1 MEVLKNNQP
10 FSLLVCTLVTIT
22 AWNIAPSVKAETT
35 IPEITP
41 ISTHELESNGEIKP
55 ELDLETAEKFPLVQ
69 EVQKEANLAQTPQP
83 ATDPSSP
90 VELPSDPSLQ
100 LTPFELPP
108 SEQPTT
114 PPTIETPTTPQTP
127 EQPTTPP
134 TIETPTTPPQTPEQ
148 PTTPPTIETPTPPQT
163 PDTTETPPEEEPRV
177 LISEVVVTGANPEL
191 EDLIYNT
198 IRTRPGRSATRAQL
212 QEDVNAIYAT
222 GYFAKVD
229 VSPED
234 TPLGVRVAFVVQPNP
249 VLQKV
254 TIDTTPDIQ
263 GQQVLPDTVVTE
275 IFQEQYGQIL
285 NLRDVQESV
294 RQINEW
300 YSKNGYDLAQVVGAP
315 QIAEDGTLILVI
327 AEGYIEDIRVRFF
340 TKEEES
346 VDGRT
351 RDFIITREM
360 ELKPG
365 NVFNR
370 NTAQRDLQRVFGLGI
385 FEDVRLSFDQG
396 TEPGQVV
403 VNVDTVE
410 GRTGS
415 IAAGAGFSS
424 NSGLFGS
431 VSYQQQNLGGNNHTL
446 GAELQVGQREL
457 LFDVSFTDP
466 WIATDPYRTSYTV
479 NAFRR
484 RSISLVYD
492 GEDTNIR
499 TENGNDSP
507 RIVRTGGGIT
517 FVRPLAKNVY
527 TKPDWTLSAGL
538 LYQHVEVKNA
548 DGEIS
553 PRAREQDN
561 RIRLAYNDSG
571 IDDIVL
577 LTFGATRD
585 FRDNPTQ
592 PTSGSLLR
600 LGAEQSIGISSIFYN
615 RIRASY
621 SYYIPVRILTF
632 DFMKGPQTLA
642 FNVQGGTVIGGFP
655 PYEAFVIGG
664 SNSVR
669 GYAEGELGSG
679 SSYAQ
684 FTAEY
689 RFPIISIVGGA
700 LFFDAATNLGTGNS
714 VRGNPNGIRD
724 LPGSGFGYGLGVRVQ
739 SPVGSIRVDY
749 GFNDQGDSR
758 IHFAIGER
766 F

>member
-41 ISTHELESNGEIKP
+41 ISTLELELNGEIQSEP
-55 ELDLETAEKFPLVQ
+55 DSEIEKIPLVQ

-90 VELPSDPSLQ
+90 VEIPSDPSLQ
-100 LTPFELPP
+100 LTPFEPTP
-108 SEQPTT
+108 TEQPTS
-114 PPTIETPTTPQTP
+114 EPTTPQTP
-127 EQPTTPP
+127 DTTTPP
-134 TIETPTTPPQTPEQ
+134 TSEPTT
-148 PTTPPTIETPTPPQT
+148 PQT

-222 GYFAKVD
+222 GFFAKVD

-234 TPLGVRVAFVVQPNP
+234 TPLGVRVAFVVQANP
-249 VLQKV
+249 ILERVI
-254 TIDTTPDIQ
+254 IDTKPDIQ

-285 NLRDVQESV
+285 NLRDVQEGV
-294 RQINEW
+294 RRINEW
-300 YSKNGYDLAQVVGAP
+300 YSQNGYDLAQVVGAP
-315 QIAEDGTLILVI
+315 QIAEDGTLTLEI

-340 TKEEES
+340 TKEEEP

-351 RDFIITREM
+351 RDFIVTREI

-365 NVFNR
+365 DVFNR

-385 FEDVRLSFDQG
+385 FEDVRLSFDPG
-396 TEPGQVV
+396 TEPGQVI

-415 IAAGAGFSS
+415 IAAGAGYSS

-431 VSYQQQNLGGNNHTL
+431 LSYQQQNLGGNNQTL
-446 GAELQVGQREL
+446 GAELQIGQREV

-492 GEDTNIR
+492 GEDSSIR

-548 DGEIS
+548 DGEIA
-553 PRAREQDN
+553 PRAREQDDN
-561 RIRLAYNDSG
+561 IKLAYNDSG

-600 LGAEQSIGISSIFYN
+600 LGAEQSIGVSSIFYN

-632 DFMKGPQTLA
+632 DFMQGKPQTLA

-714 VRGNPNGIRD
+714 VRGNPNGIRG

>member
-1 MEVLKNNQP
+1 VEVLKNNQP
-10 FSLLVCTLVTIT
+10 FSLLVCTLVTIA
-22 AWNIAPSVKAETT
+22 AWNITATAFAETT
-35 IPEITP
+35 SPEVSPVSTLDVEETP
-41 ISTHELESNGEIKP
+41 E
-55 ELDLETAEKFPLVQ
+55 LETAENIPLVKDLKL
-69 EVQKEANLAQTPQP
+69 EPYIAQTSPNNNE
-83 ATDPSSP
+83 SSP

-100 LTPFELPP
+100 LTPFEISPTEEPIVPETETP
-108 SEQPTT
+108 SIT
-114 PPTIETPTTPQTP
+114 PPATEEPITPETETPSI
-127 EQPTTPP
+127 TPP
-134 TIETPTTPPQTPEQ
+134 ATEEPIVPETETPSLTPP
-148 PTTPPTIETPTPPQT
+148 PPPG
-163 PDTTETPPEEEPRV
+163 TTETPPEEEAKV
-177 LISEVVVTGANPEL
+177 LISEVVVSGANPEL
-191 EDLIYNT
+191 EDIIYNT
-198 IRTRPGRSATRAQL
+198 IRTEPGRSSTRTQL

-222 GYFAKVD
+222 GFFAKVD

-234 TPLGVRVAFVVQPNP
+234 TPLGVRVVFLVQPNP
-249 VLQKV
+249 VLNEV
-254 TIDTTPDIQ
+254 NIDTVPDIQ
-263 GQQVLPDTVVTE
+263 GQQVLPDEIVTE
-275 IFQEQYGQIL
+275 IFQDQYGKIL
-285 NLRDVQESV
+285 NLRDVKEGV

-315 QIAEDGTLILVI
+315 QIAEDGTLTLVI
-327 AEGYIEDIRVRFF
+327 AEGYIEDIQVRFF
-340 TKEEES
+340 TQEEES

-385 FEDVRLSFDQG
+385 FEDVRLSFTPG
-396 TEPGQVV
+396 TDPGQVI

-415 IAAGAGFSS
+415 IAAGAGYSS

-431 VSYQQQNLGGNNHTL
+431 LSYQQQNLGGNNQTV
-446 GAELQVGQREL
+446 GAELQLGQREL

-466 WIATDPYRTSYTV
+466 WIANDPYRTSYTV

-492 GEDTNIR
+492 GDDSSIR
-499 TENGNDSP
+499 TANGNDSP

-527 TKPDWTLSAGL
+527 TKPDWTLSAGI

-548 DGEIS
+548 DGDLA
-553 PRAREQDN
+553 PRAREEDN
-561 RIRLAYNDSG
+561 NIRLAYNDSG

-585 FRDNPTQ
+585 LRDNPSQ

-600 LGAEQSIGISSIFYN
+600 FGAEQSLGISSIFYN
-615 RIRASY
+615 RVRASY
-621 SYYIPVRILTF
+621 SYYLPVRILNF

-669 GYAEGELGSG
+669 GYAEGEVGSG

-700 LFFDAATNLGTGNS
+700 LFFDAATNLGTGDS
-714 VRGNPNGIRD
+714 VRGNPSGIRD
-724 LPGSGFGYGLGVRVQ
+724 LPGSGFGYGVGVRVQ

-758 IHFAIGER
+758 LHFAIGER

>member
-41 ISTHELESNGEIKP
+41 ISTLELELNGEIQSEP
-55 ELDLETAEKFPLVQ
+55 DSEIEKIPLVQ

-90 VELPSDPSLQ
+90 VEIPSDPSLQ
-100 LTPFELPP
+100 LTPFEPTP
-108 SEQPTT
+108 TEQPTS
-114 PPTIETPTTPQTP
+114 EPTTPQTP
-127 EQPTTPP
+127 DTTTPP
-134 TIETPTTPPQTPEQ
+134 TSEPTTPQTPDT
-148 PTTPPTIETPTPPQT
+148 TTPPTSEPTTPQT

-222 GYFAKVD
+222 GFFAKVD

-234 TPLGVRVAFVVQPNP
+234 TPLGVRVAFVVQANP
-249 VLQKV
+249 ILERVI
-254 TIDTTPDIQ
+254 IDTKPDIQ

-285 NLRDVQESV
+285 NLRDVQEGV
-294 RQINEW
+294 RRINEW
-300 YSKNGYDLAQVVGAP
+300 YSQNGYDLAQVVGAP
-315 QIAEDGTLILVI
+315 QIAEDGTLTLEI

-340 TKEEES
+340 TKEEEP

-351 RDFIITREM
+351 RDFIVTREI

-365 NVFNR
+365 DVFNR

-385 FEDVRLSFDQG
+385 FEDVRLSFDPG
-396 TEPGQVV
+396 TEPGQVI

-415 IAAGAGFSS
+415 IAAGAGYSS

-431 VSYQQQNLGGNNHTL
+431 LSYQQQNLGGNNQTL
-446 GAELQVGQREL
+446 GAELQIGQREV

-492 GEDTNIR
+492 GEDSSIR

-548 DGEIS
+548 DGEIA
-553 PRAREQDN
+553 PRAREQDDN
-561 RIRLAYNDSG
+561 IKLAYNDSG

-600 LGAEQSIGISSIFYN
+600 LGAEQSIGVSSIFYN

-632 DFMKGPQTLA
+632 DFMQGKPQTLA

-714 VRGNPNGIRD
+714 VRGNPNGIRG

>member
-1 MEVLKNNQP
+1 MLKKNQP
-10 FSLLVCTLVTIT
+10 FSLLVCTLFTLAT
-22 AWNIAPSVKAETT
+22 WNIAATVKAETT
-35 IPEITP
+35 NPEITP
-41 ISTHELESNGEIKP
+41 ISTLDVEETPELETKENEF
-55 ELDLETAEKFPLVQ
+55 LPLVQ
-69 EVQKEANLAQTPQP
+69 EIKLEPYLAQTSPTP
-83 ATDPSSP
+83 NESTP
-90 VELPSDPSLQ
+90 VELPSDPTLQ
-100 LTPFELPP
+100 LPP
-108 SEQPTT
+108 LE
-114 PPTIETPTTPQTP
+114 TTPQTP
-127 EQPTTPP
+127 IESPETPP
-134 TIETPTTPPQTPEQ
+134 NQQ
-148 PTTPPTIETPTPPQT
+148 PTPPQVT
-163 PDTTETPPEEEPRV
+163 PTEQAPTAPETPPETPPATGTPSLTNPQTPATTETPTDEEEPRV
-177 LISEVVVTGANPEL
+177 LISEVVVSGANPEL

-198 IRTRPGRSATRAQL
+198 IRTRPGRSATRSQL
-212 QEDVNAIYAT
+212 QEDVNVIYAT
-222 GYFAKVD
+222 GFFAKVD
-229 VSPED
+229 VAPED
-234 TPLGVRVAFVVQPNP
+234 TPLGVRVTFLVQANP
-249 VLQKV
+249 VLNEV
-254 TIDTTPDIQ
+254 TIDTVPDLQ
-263 GQQVLPDTVVTE
+263 GKQVLPDTVVRE
-275 IFQEQYGQIL
+275 IFQDQYGKIL
-285 NLRDVQESV
+285 NLKDVQEGV
-294 RQINEW
+294 RQINQW

-315 QIAEDGTLILVI
+315 QIAEDGTLTLVI
-327 AEGYIEDIRVRFF
+327 AEGYIENIQVRFF
-340 TKEEES
+340 TKEEEP

-365 NVFNR
+365 DVFNR

-396 TEPGQVV
+396 SEPGQVI

-415 IAAGAGFSS
+415 IAAGAGYSS

-431 VSYQQQNLGGNNHTL
+431 LSYQQQNLGGNNQTL
-446 GAELQVGQREL
+446 GTELQIGQREL

-492 GEDTNIR
+492 GDDSSIR
-499 TENGNDSP
+499 TDNGNDSP

-517 FVRPLAKNVY
+517 FVRPLAKNVF

-538 LYQHVEVKNA
+538 LYQHVEVRNA
-548 DGEIS
+548 DGDIA
-553 PRAREQDN
+553 PRARPEDN
-561 RIRLAYNDSG
+561 SIRLAYNDSG

-585 FRDNPTQ
+585 FRDNPSQ

-600 LGAEQSIGISSIFYN
+600 VGAEQSLGISSIFYN
-615 RIRASY
+615 RIRGSY
-621 SYYIPVRILTF
+621 SYYLPVRLLTF

-642 FNVQGGTVIGGFP
+642 FNVQAGTVIGGFP
-655 PYEAFVIGG
+655 PYEAFVLGG

-669 GYAEGELGSG
+669 GYAEGEVGSG

-714 VRGNPNGIRD
+714 VRGNPSGIRD
-724 LPGSGFGYGLGVRVQ
+724 LPGSGFGYGAGIRVQ

-749 GFNDQGDSR
+749 GFNNEGDSR
-758 IHFAIGER
+758 VHFAIGER